1 MSLPTSNTSV
11 SNLFFQRSKVAVVR
25 TTTTERSSTAS
36 SGSCVRGHPG
46 EICPSDTET
55 GRLFT
60 TASGAG
66 QKMARL
72 SRSCG
77 ICKGSSMPKAV
88 LTGASST
95 WTAPSF
101 KPLGPLRVG
110 RTTVK
115 RGSNR
120 ARRGNRTGARL
131 RPGRLLNQDPL
142 AHRSARPSA
151 RSSPVGR
158 PAPRGGLLHRPDERS
173 IDPSAPRTAAEAS
186 GRRCW
191 RSGLRCR
198 LDPALAR
205 GKGHRVSDSGPQ
217 RPPRRTWTP
226 ADLRRSEIP

>member
-1 MSLPTSNTSV
+1 M
-11 SNLFFQRSKVAVVR
+11 
-25 TTTTERSSTAS
+25 
-36 SGSCVRGHPG
+36 
-46 EICPSDTET
+46 
-55 GRLFT
+55 
-60 TASGAG
+60 
-66 QKMARL
+66 
-72 SRSCG
+72 
-77 ICKGSSMPKAV
+77 
-88 LTGASST
+88 
-95 WTAPSF
+95 
-101 KPLGPLRVG
+101 G

-131 RPGRLLNQDPL
+131 QPGRLLNQDPL